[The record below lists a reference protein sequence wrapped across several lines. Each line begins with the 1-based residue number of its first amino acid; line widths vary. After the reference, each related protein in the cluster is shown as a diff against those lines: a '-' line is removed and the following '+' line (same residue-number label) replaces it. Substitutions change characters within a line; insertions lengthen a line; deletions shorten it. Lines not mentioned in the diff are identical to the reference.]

1 MEKLGKTIK
10 KAITITLSEGDAG
23 RINDYFKGKDYVS
36 FAGFT
41 RMAIMEKI
49 ERESSDKEQPEF
61 KAELD

>member
-10 KAITITLSEGDAG
+10 KAITITLSDGDAG

-49 ERESSDKEQPEF
+49 ERESKGTDQNQF